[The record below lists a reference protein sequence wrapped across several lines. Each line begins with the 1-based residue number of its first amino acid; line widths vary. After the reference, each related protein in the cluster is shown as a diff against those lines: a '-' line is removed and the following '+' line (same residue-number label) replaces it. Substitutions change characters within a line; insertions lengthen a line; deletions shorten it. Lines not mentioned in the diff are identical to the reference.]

1 MISILL
7 GIVSSGAL
15 MIFTKRLTK
24 VIRLICYQISYAN
37 TGILIDVEMT
47 DAPATPTTTATPA
60 TTIPASPTISTALT
74 PCPR

>member
-24 VIRLICYQISYAN
+24 VTRSICHQISYAN
-37 TGILIDVEMT
+37 TGILIDIEMT
-47 DAPATPTTTATPA
+47 DTPTTLTTVTATPT
-60 TTIPASPTISTALT
+60 TTIPASPTISTAST
-74 PCPR
+74 PCP